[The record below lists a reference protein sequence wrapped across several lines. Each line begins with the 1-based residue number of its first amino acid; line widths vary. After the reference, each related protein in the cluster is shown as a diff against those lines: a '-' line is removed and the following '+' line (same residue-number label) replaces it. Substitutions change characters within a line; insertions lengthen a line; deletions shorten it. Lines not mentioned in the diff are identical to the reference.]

1 MQNKMQGIRMSPE
14 MTEKI
19 KNLADRE
26 DRTFAGMVRKLLA
39 EALEARE
46 GKGRGNK
53 GGCTAMAAHPPIPI
67 MDPLGL
73 SQGRVVLSAPR
84 RT

>member
-19 KNLADRE
+19 KNLADQE

-46 GKGRGNK
+46 GKG
-53 GGCTAMAAHPPIPI
+53 
-67 MDPLGL
+67 
-73 SQGRVVLSAPR
+73 
-84 RT
+84 